1 MNSEISPLI
10 PPLKRGVRGDKGWA
24 IENQKSKIIQMDPAL
39 ALLIGFGGIIGFIL
53 LIVILRSFRV
63 LNEYER
69 GVIFRLGKFAGVK
82 GPGLII
88 LIPILDKMVKIGLRT
103 IALDIPPQDIIT
115 KDNVSVKVNAVVYFK
130 VVDPNKAIIQIQDY
144 MYATS
149 LISQT
154 TLRTVTGRGDL
165 DDLLAHRELVNDKLK
180 ELIDKETE
188 PWGIKVMNVELKN
201 VDLPQ
206 EMIRAMSRQA
216 EAERDKRAKIINSEG
231 EFMSAQKLSEAA
243 EILGSHSNAMQ
254 LRYLQ
259 VMTEIAAEKSS
270 TLIIPLPMEIMRYF
284 VSANEK
290 IERENKEAK
299 K

>member
-1 MNSEISPLI
+1 ME
-10 PPLKRGVRGDKGWA
+10 
-24 IENQKSKIIQMDPAL
+24 AL
-39 ALLIGFGGIIGFIL
+39 AGVFFVFAGILGFIL
-53 LIVILRSFRV
+53 FIAILRAFRV

-69 GVIFRLGKFAGVK
+69 GVIFRLGKFSAVK

-88 LIPILDKMVKIGLRT
+88 LIPIMDKMVKMSLRT
-103 IALDIPPQDIIT
+103 IALDVPSQDIIT
-115 KDNVSVKVNAVVYFK
+115 KDNVSVKVNAVVYFR
-130 VVDPNKAIIQIQDY
+130 VVDPNKAIIQVEDF

-154 TLRTVTGRGDL
+154 TLRTVTGQGDL
-165 DDLLAHRELVNDKLK
+165 DDLLTHRDLVNSKLR

-188 PWGIKVMNVELKN
+188 PWGIQVLNVELKN

-231 EFMSAQKLSEAA
+231 EFMSAQKLGEAA
-243 EILGSHSNAMQ
+243 DILGKSQNALQ

-259 VMTEIAAEKSS
+259 VMTEIAAEKNS
-270 TLIIPLPMEIMRYF
+270 TMIIPLPMEIMRYF
-284 VSANEK
+284 TAMTDSLNNAK
-290 IERENKEAK
+290 NKK
-299 K
+299 D

>member
-1 MNSEISPLI
+1 MGEALISILF
-10 PPLKRGVRGDKGWA
+10 V
-24 IENQKSKIIQMDPAL
+24 
-39 ALLIGFGGIIGFIL
+39 FGGIFAFIIFII
-53 LIVILRSFRV
+53 LIRSFRI

-69 GVIFRLGKFAGVK
+69 GVVFRLGKFSAVR

-88 LIPILDKMVKIGLRT
+88 LVPILDKMVKLSLRT
-103 IALDIPPQDIIT
+103 IALDVPSQDIIT

-130 VVDPNKAIIQIQDY
+130 VKDPNLAVIQVEDY

-154 TLRTVTGRGDL
+154 TLRTVTGQSDL
-165 DDLLAHRELVNDKLK
+165 DDLLAHRELINSKLK
-180 ELIDKETE
+180 ILIDKETE
-188 PWGIKVMNVELKN
+188 PWGIQVDNVELKN
-201 VDLPQ
+201 VDLPT

-231 EFMSAQKLSEAA
+231 EFMSAQKLAEAA
-243 EILGSHSNAMQ
+243 EILGSNANALQ

-259 VMTEIAAEKSS
+259 VMTEIATEKNS

-284 VSANEK
+284 DSMTAKNN
-290 IERENKEAK
+290 IDMNKK
-299 K
+299 

>member
-1 MNSEISPLI
+1 MGE
-10 PPLKRGVRGDKGWA
+10 
-24 IENQKSKIIQMDPAL
+24 AL
-39 ALLIGFGGIIGFIL
+39 VSILFVFGGIFAFI
-53 LIVILRSFRV
+53 IFIILVRSFRI

-69 GVIFRLGKFAGVK
+69 GIIFRLGKYVGVK

-88 LIPILDKMVKIGLRT
+88 LIPIIDKMVKLSLRT
-103 IALDIPPQDIIT
+103 IALDVPSQDIIT
-115 KDNVSVKVNAVVYFK
+115 KDNVSVKVNAVVYFRVK
-130 VVDPNKAIIQIQDY
+130 DPNLAVIQVEDY

-154 TLRTVTGRGDL
+154 TLRTVTGQGDL
-165 DDLLAHRELVNDKLK
+165 DDLLAHRELINSKLQ

-188 PWGIKVMNVELKN
+188 PWGIEVLNVSLKN
-201 VDLPQ
+201 VDLPG

-243 EILGSHSNAMQ
+243 AILGSNDSALQ

-259 VMTEIAAEKSS
+259 VMTEIAAEKNS
-270 TLIIPLPMEIMRYF
+270 TMIIPLPIEIMRF
-284 VSANEK
+284 FESMTEK
-290 IERENKEAK
+290 NKRDAREK
-299 K
+299 

>member
-1 MNSEISPLI
+1 MEAAA
-10 PPLKRGVRGDKGWA
+10 G
-24 IENQKSKIIQMDPAL
+24 
-39 ALLIGFGGIIGFIL
+39 LLVGFGAIIGFIL
-53 LIVILRSFRV
+53 IIAILRSFRV

-69 GVIFRLGKFAGVK
+69 GVIFRLGKFSGVK

-103 IALDIPPQDIIT
+103 IALDVPPQDIIT
-115 KDNVSVKVNAVVYFK
+115 KDNVSVKVNAVVYFR

-154 TLRTVTGRGDL
+154 TLRTVTGQGDL
-165 DDLLAHRELVNDKLK
+165 DDLLAHRELVNSKLK
-180 ELIDKETE
+180 ELIDRETE
-188 PWGIKVMNVELKN
+188 PWGIQVMNVELKN

-231 EFMSAQKLSEAA
+231 EFMSAQKLAEAA
-243 EILGSHSNAMQ
+243 EILGGHENALQ

-259 VMTEIAAEKSS
+259 VMTEIAAEKNS
-270 TLIIPLPMEIMRYF
+270 TMIIPLPMEIMRYF
-284 VSANEK
+284 TGMTTK
-290 IERENKEAK
+290 LDRENKEANK

>member
-1 MNSEISPLI
+1 ME
-10 PPLKRGVRGDKGWA
+10 
-24 IENQKSKIIQMDPAL
+24 AL
-39 ALLIGFGGIIGFIL
+39 AGLLFGIGGIIGFIL
-53 LIVILRSFRV
+53 IIAILRSFRV

-69 GVIFRLGKFAGVK
+69 GVIFRLGKFSAVK

-88 LIPILDKMVKIGLRT
+88 LIPILDRMIKTSLRT
-103 IALDIPPQDIIT
+103 IALDVPGQDIIT

-130 VVDPNKAIIQIQDY
+130 VINPQLAIIQVEDY

-154 TLRTVTGRGDL
+154 TLRTVTGQGDL
-165 DDLLAHRELVNDKLK
+165 DDLLAHRELVNSRLR

-188 PWGIKVMNVELKN
+188 PWGIQVQNVELKN

-243 EILGSHSNAMQ
+243 EILGRNEYALQ

-259 VMTEIAAEKSS
+259 VMTEIAAEKTS
-270 TLIIPLPMEIMRYF
+270 TMIIPLPMEIMKYF
-284 VSANEK
+284 TAMTAKAEK
-290 IERENKEAK
+290 ENKS
-299 K
+299 